1 MNVGGVLNASL
12 EAIQAGQDLLEARVA
27 ELQAVQA
34 QLQAGQA
41 QLLAGQAQL
50 QAQLQDGLQQL
61 QIAVENI
68 GVCILLNTIS
78 PSSFI
83 YLFIFFHKNQLTG
96 VFPNVNDKNLL
107 RKLSNKAASLSE
119 PLMPLLQP
127 ATLQPYPHFPQT
139 KSNLAGMTGP
149 QLIAALTFY
158 DQLIGGTKRIQYIR
172 LATFIG
178 AD

>member
-1 MNVGGVLNASL
+1 MAEVADPKTSVRCLGGVLNASL

-41 QLLAGQAQL
+41 QL
-50 QAQLQDGLQQL
+50 QDGLQQL

-83 YLFIFFHKNQLTG
+83 YLFF
-96 VFPNVNDKNLL
+96 
-107 RKLSNKAASLSE
+107 
-119 PLMPLLQP
+119 
-127 ATLQPYPHFPQT
+127 FPQEP
-139 KSNLAGMTGP
+139 TGWS
-149 QLIAALTFY
+149 ISE
-158 DQLIGGTKRIQYIR
+158 RE
-172 LATFIG
+172 
-178 AD
+178 